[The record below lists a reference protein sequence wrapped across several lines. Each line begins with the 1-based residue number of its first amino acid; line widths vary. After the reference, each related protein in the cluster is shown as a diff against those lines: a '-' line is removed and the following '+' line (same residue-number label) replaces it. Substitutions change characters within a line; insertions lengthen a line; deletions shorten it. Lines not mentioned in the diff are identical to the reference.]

1 MTYISLD
8 VEVLEVEGMLP
19 DVNADD
25 RDMAEE
31 RILVSSGCDLQTLGG
46 GVVPLKEDQLIE
58 AAQRTGNRHTS
69 HPQPEPWIPAV
80 VVLN

>member
-19 DVNADD
+19 YVNADD

-46 GVVPLKEDQLIE
+46 GVVALKEDHQLIE
-58 AAQRTGNRHTS
+58 RPNGPINIQATPNRN
-69 HPQPEPWIPAV
+69 PGYQQ
-80 VVLN
+80 